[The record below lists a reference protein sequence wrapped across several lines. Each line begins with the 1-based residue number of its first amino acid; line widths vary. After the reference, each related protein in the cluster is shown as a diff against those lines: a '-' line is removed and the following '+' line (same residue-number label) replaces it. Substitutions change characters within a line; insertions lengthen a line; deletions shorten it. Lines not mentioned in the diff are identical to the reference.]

1 MTMATAAVV
10 SSVAELRQELSRV
23 RDAGMTVGF
32 VPTMGAL
39 HDGHLALIAQAA
51 ERTDFVV
58 TSVFVNPKQ
67 FGNSSDLEL
76 YPRNLDADVTLAASA
91 GAQLIFAP
99 TVADIYPD
107 GFATTV
113 TVDGPLTSTL
123 EAAHRGP
130 EHFHGVTTVVTKL
143 LIATAPD
150 VAVFGAKDAQ
160 QLLVIERLV
169 RDLGL
174 PTQVMRGAT
183 VREPDGLAMS
193 SRNVRLTAEA
203 RERALG
209 LSKALFAAADAAAAG
224 ARTREAVLAP
234 AQAVLTAHDITPEYL
249 ALCSAATLTELD
261 SIEGSDGALVLIA
274 ADLDGVRLIDNVFL
288 PHNHQPEH

>member
-209 LSKALFAAADAAAAG
+209 LSKALFAAADAAAA
-224 ARTREAVLAP
+224 
-234 AQAVLTAHDITPEYL
+234 
-249 ALCSAATLTELD
+249 
-261 SIEGSDGALVLIA
+261 
-274 ADLDGVRLIDNVFL
+274 
-288 PHNHQPEH
+288 